1 MSFKAKFILCAVIS
15 SALYI
20 TYRVYGDDIVA
31 ALYRQRYAIIGVLAA
46 VLFIGCW
53 LWGKLRKRA
62 KGRGKGGAVSIP
74 KGSVLII
81 DTNVWMNPTL
91 TKWFTQL
98 SKRAKTNKWTIH
110 LESIV
115 LGELKGLTKNPDKA
129 KDAHAGMKR
138 IEELQISIPSNFRME
153 DHANRK
159 TDYLADKV
167 LLRYAKS
174 KKKSILVTDDREL
187 RILAREKG
195 ITAMRPCECKL

>member
-1 MSFKAKFILCAVIS
+1 MSFKTKVSLYAVII

-20 TYRVYGDDIVA
+20 AYRIYGDDITA
-31 ALYRQRYAIIGVLAA
+31 ALYRHRFTIIGILAS
-46 VLFIGCW
+46 VLFIVCTLW
-53 LWGKLRKRA
+53 LKLRKRPNFHE
-62 KGRGKGGAVSIP
+62 KGGAIHIP
-74 KGSVLII
+74 KGSILII
-81 DTNVWMNPTL
+81 DTNVWMNPSL
-91 TKWFTQL
+91 SKWFTQL
-98 SKRAKTNKWTIH
+98 GKKAKGYKWTIH

-138 IEELQISIPSNFRME
+138 IEGLQIGVPANFRIE

-159 TDYLADKV
+159 TDHLADKV

-187 RILAREKG
+187 RILAREQG
-195 ITAMRPCECKL
+195 ITAMRSSECKL